1 MSRLTLALCLL
12 TSAATAQV
20 PTVSYSKPDATFEEP
35 FTSLRGV
42 REMADGRVMV
52 SDLRDKIVQII
63 DLKTGTTVA
72 VGREGRGPGEW
83 SLPVALLPQPNGQTL
98 LQDLGTMRYLLIG
111 ADGKPIRA
119 ISPPGPSGGQSQ
131 GGISLGSMMIDLRGT
146 DAQGRLYFQG
156 SAMSSGEAGPDS
168 VPILRWDLKERVDTV
183 GWVPITSES
192 RPQITRTGNS
202 MMVVRRGA
210 NRAWPSQVQWAT
222 ASDGRVA
229 MAHPVPYRVHW
240 VGSMGT
246 RVGAT
251 VPYTPIKVTDAEKQA
266 YRSAM
271 AQFTPIMITMGGPGA
286 GAGARSNAARRPSED
301 PEWPETMPPFT
312 GRDAIMV
319 TPEGEA
325 WVRRTG
331 KGAEPVP
338 SYDVFDGAG
347 TLVRQVTLRPRSRVV
362 GFGNG
367 TVYLVRLDE
376 DDLQY
381 LERYRR

>member
-12 TSAATAQV
+12 TTAATAQV
-20 PTVSYSKPDATFEEP
+20 PTVSYTRPEATFEEP

-52 SDLRDKIVQII
+52 SDIRDKTVQII
-63 DLKTGTTVA
+63 DLRTGTAVA
-72 VGREGRGPGEW
+72 VGREGGGPGEW
-83 SLPVALLPQPNGQTL
+83 SLPMALWPQPDGQTL
-98 LQDLGTMRYLLIG
+98 LQDLGNMRYLLIG

-119 ISPPGPSGGQSQ
+119 IVPPRPTGGQSQ
-131 GGISLGSMMIDLRGT
+131 GISLLPMMIDLRGT

-156 SAMSSGEAGPDS
+156 SAMPSGEAGPDS
-168 VPILRWDLKERVDTV
+168 VPILRWDLKERVDTA
-183 GWVPITSES
+183 GWVPINREG
-192 RPQITRTGNS
+192 RRQVTRTNNS
-202 MMVVRRGA
+202 ITVRGA
-210 NRAWPSQVQWAT
+210 NRAWPSEVQWAT
-222 ASDGRVA
+222 AGDGRVA
-229 MAHPVPYRVHW
+229 MAHPAPYRVNW
-240 VGSMGT
+240 VGSAGA
-246 RVGAT
+246 RVGPT
-251 VPYTPIKVTDAEKQA
+251 VPYTPIRVTDAEKKA

-271 AQFTPIMITMGGPGA
+271 TRSTPIMITLGGPGG
-286 GAGARSNAARRPSED
+286 GAGVRSNAARRMPGED

-331 KGAEPVP
+331 QGAEPVP
-338 SYDVFDGAG
+338 SYDVFDGTG
-347 TLVRQVTLRPRSRVV
+347 KLVRQVTLRPRSRVA
-362 GFGNG
+362 GFGHG